1 MRHEVIA
8 KPRRLVRMWAYVRD
22 GLPSPGRYKRYI
34 VAMAPALIAVW
45 TATGAYL
52 VLAPRSYTSQF
63 TLILPGSGAGSSLN
77 VESIGQAQSSAASA
91 FSSTTLSPTENY
103 KRLLMADIT
112 LRQSA
117 RILRENEDGFPG
129 PKVELTDQTNLIAV
143 EISAASPQQARQRAF
158 ALRQAF
164 LAQLDRL
171 RADEADKRE
180 QSDTRHLQE
189 LEAKVR
195 DTERALLAFQAAHG
209 MVSVEQFNNRIT
221 SIDSL
226 REREREMR
234 TTLRQH
240 DAETARFSSALNA
253 GTAVGNNTLRLRS
266 DPMFQ
271 RLVERYATVD
281 ADAAQ
286 KSATLGEGHG
296 DLAQVQ
302 AERDTLR
309 TAMARRGRELTG
321 MGDEQLLRMVD
332 LSVSDGRSSL
342 IEGMISADVRR
353 AGTSAALRE
362 IRGDLAQQQGRAG
375 MLVTQAAKLADLTR
389 DHRIADAVFSS
400 ALARVD
406 TNKQDAFASYP
417 LVQTLEEPSLPR
429 APSSPSKVIAIAGAI
444 ATTLLIIM
452 GFVLTWLRQPLIRKL
467 FPSA

>member
-8 KPRRLVRMWAYVRD
+8 KPRRLLRIWTYIRD
-22 GLPSPGRYKRYI
+22 GLPSPGRYKRYV

-52 VLAPRSYTSQF
+52 VLAPRSYTSHF
-63 TLILPGSGAGSSLN
+63 TLILPGSGAGSTLN

-117 RILRENEDGFPG
+117 RILKENEDAFPG
-129 PKVELTDQTNLIAV
+129 PKVELTDQTNLIQIDIAG
-143 EISAASPQQARQRAF
+143 ASPQQAQRRAT

-164 LAQLDRL
+164 LTQLDRL
-171 RADEADKRE
+171 RADEAAKRE
-180 QSDTRHLQE
+180 QADTRHLQE

-195 DTERALLAFQAAHG
+195 ETERALLAFQAQHG
-209 MVSVEQFNNRIT
+209 MVSVEQFNNRI
-221 SIDSL
+221 SAIDSL
-226 REREREMR
+226 RDREREVR
-234 TTLRQH
+234 TTLRQQS
-240 DAETARFSSALNA
+240 AESSRFSSALNA
-253 GTAVGNNTLRLRS
+253 GTALGNNTLRLRS

-271 RLVERYATVD
+271 RLVERYAALD
-281 ADAAQ
+281 ADAEQ

-309 TAMARRGRELTG
+309 TALARRGRELTG
-321 MGDEQLLRMVD
+321 LGDEQLLRMVD

-342 IEGMISADVRR
+342 IEGMIAADIRR

-375 MLVTQAAKLADLTR
+375 LLVTQAAELADLTR
-389 DHRIADAVFSS
+389 DHRIAEAVFSS

-406 TNKQDAFASYP
+406 TNKQDPFASYP

-429 APSSPSKVIAIAGAI
+429 GPSSPSTVIAIAGATA
-444 ATTLLIIM
+444 ATILIIM
-452 GFVLTWLRQPLIRKL
+452 GFLLTWLRQPLIRKF
-467 FPSA
+467 FPNA